1 MPNFTPYDYDSD
13 FFRERK
19 RGFRGQRRQIF
30 AEQRLWMRAEAWAL
44 VSLLE
49 TPDLSSDTEVEERLQ
64 LELSRRP

>member
-19 RGFRGQRRQIF
+19 RGFRGQRKQIF

-49 TPDLSSDTEVEERLQ
+49 IPNTEVEERLQ